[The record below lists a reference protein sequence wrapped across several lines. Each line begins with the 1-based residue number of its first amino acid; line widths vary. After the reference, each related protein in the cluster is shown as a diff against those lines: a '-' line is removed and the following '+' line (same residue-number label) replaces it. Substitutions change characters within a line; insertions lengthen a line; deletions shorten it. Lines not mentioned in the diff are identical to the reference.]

1 MMLRDVFDIT
11 VLEYPNLR
19 VIIALIVGGCALLPL
34 SLIPNLS
41 GFRYISL
48 IIWFTIMYILVV
60 MIFELPLYFEYYYTQ
75 GAVQW
80 TSVSLKGFLSG
91 STICIFSLV
100 STIEP
105 FAVFAEF
112 EQPTYNR
119 MHKWIMRSVI
129 LNFNIYLFFGAAG
142 YFSTFDQTAE
152 IVVERSLP
160 GYHNMPLIVGTFL
173 LIAFF
178 IIGLASNM
186 IALRMMINQTIHG
199 DEKSTFLNNFIISV
213 IFIAYPGT
221 VAVLYPHVVE
231 VLSLVGSVTS
241 TLLGY
246 LIPLVNLL
254 NKTDCWYTSTN
265 LLVIFKIG
273 SLICISI
280 TNIAYM
286 IISPFL

>member
-1 MMLRDVFDIT
+1 
-11 VLEYPNLR
+11 
-19 VIIALIVGGCALLPL
+19 
-34 SLIPNLS
+34 
-41 GFRYISL
+41 
-48 IIWFTIMYILVV
+48 
-60 MIFELPLYFEYYYTQ
+60 
-75 GAVQW
+75 
-80 TSVSLKGFLSG
+80 
-91 STICIFSLV
+91 
-100 STIEP
+100 
-105 FAVFAEF
+105 
-112 EQPTYNR
+112 
-119 MHKWIMRSVI
+119 
-129 LNFNIYLFFGAAG
+129 
-142 YFSTFDQTAE
+142 
-152 IVVERSLP
+152 
-160 GYHNMPLIVGTFL
+160 MPLIVGTFL